1 MREQF
6 LFRYVIPNQDVWI
19 PSIYHASI
27 TPNQTSN
34 TMDRKEFLSAIGLSA
49 ASLVLAPCLGG
60 CKKETANP
68 GGNPAPP
75 VDFTIDL
82 TQNPTLNNPGGFIYS
97 NGVIIARTTAGSLIA
112 VSQTCTHQG
121 GTVAFRS
128 ANNDFL
134 CSNHG
139 ARFSTTGSVLQGPAS
154 SPLKK
159 YTVAVNGNQ
168 VRITG

>member
-1 MREQF
+1 MS
-6 LFRYVIPNQDVWI
+6 LDG
-19 PSIYHASI
+19 I
-27 TPNQTSN
+27 TAQNIL
-34 TMDRKEFLSAIGLSA
+34 TMDRKEFLSSIGLSA
-49 ASLVLAPCLGG
+49 AALLLAPCLGG
-60 CKKETANP
+60 CKKESANP
-68 GGNPAPP
+68 GGNPGGGNPP
-75 VDFTIDL
+75 PAVDFTIDL
-82 TQNPTLNNPGGFIYS
+82 AQNPALNNPGGFIYR
-97 NGVIIARTTAGSLIA
+97 NGIIIAKTTAGNLIA

-139 ARFSTTGSVLQGPAS
+139 ARFSTSGSVLQGPATA
-154 SPLKK
+154 PLRQ